1 MLDQAFVA
9 LQKFNWGT
17 SLNEVAGIEDAVVTA
32 HTDADLRKDLEQRL
46 IAVLSTDVSAD
57 AKGYV
62 CRKLAIVGSPAAVPA
77 LGGLLTQEDNAH
89 LARQALER
97 IPGPEA
103 AAALKDA
110 LPRLSGK
117 LKIGVI
123 GSLGARRE
131 AGAIGTLAGLL
142 GDSDRAVARAAT
154 LALAAIGG
162 AEAAQVLTGAL
173 RASTG
178 DKLPLII
185 DALLSCAE
193 SLLANHKRTE
203 AAAIYKSFCGDEH
216 PRLVRLAANR
226 GLLACNSQQT

>member
-17 SLNEVAGIEDAVVTA
+17 PLSEVAGIEDAVVAA
-32 HTDADLRKDLEQRL
+32 HTDAALRKDLEQRL
-46 IAVLSTDVSAD
+46 IAVLSTDISSD
-57 AKGYV
+57 AKGYA
-62 CRKLAIVGSPAAVPA
+62 CRKLAIVGSSAAVPA
-77 LGGLLTQEDNAH
+77 LAGLLAHEENAH

-97 IPGPEA
+97 IPGPDA
-103 AAALKDA
+103 PAALRDA
-110 LPRLSGK
+110 LPKLSGK
-117 LKIGVI
+117 LKVGAI

-131 AGAIGTLAGLL
+131 ASAVGTLAGLL
-142 GDSDRAVARAAT
+142 GDSDPAVARAAT

-162 AEAAQVLTGAL
+162 AESARVLDGAV
-173 RASTG
+173 RASKG
-178 DKLPLII
+178 DKLPLI

-193 SLLANHKRTE
+193 SLLANKQRTE